1 MILSNRLAPCVDPRS
16 LADFQSA
23 PLVVPAGKCR
33 EIRFDESPPPPLGR
47 IPPCPS
53 SNENDRLPS
62 IRQKRRKIG
71 EKSLTHGGTF
81 TRRFLRLVPPFVLL
95 ETQHT
100 RGILTNRATHE
111 FGGTPL
117 DTDRRRSSSR
127 ARSTVVAE
135 PLGRDG
141 WASIARPSAWT
152 RRDRRRLTA
161 TKRTV
166 NEARVARRGRH
177 LSLPTYGDC
186 YPRSCARVR
195 ERGGSRWWLVA
206 WRHAL
211 D

>member
-1 MILSNRLAPCVDPRS
+1 MSR
-16 LADFQSA
+16 
-23 PLVVPAGKCR
+23 PLPHLDGFHA
-33 EIRFDESPPPPLGR
+33 
-47 IPPCPS
+47 IPPS

-62 IRQKRRKIG
+62 IRLAEAEENRGKIA
-71 EKSLTHGGTF
+71 GTF

-135 PLGRDG
+135 PLDRDG

>member
-1 MILSNRLAPCVDPRS
+1 MNR
-16 LADFQSA
+16 
-23 PLVVPAGKCR
+23 PLPHLDGFHA
-33 EIRFDESPPPPLGR
+33 

-62 IRQKRRKIG
+62 IRLAEAKENRGKIA
-71 EKSLTHGGTF
+71 GTF

-135 PLGRDG
+135 PLDRDR
-141 WASIARPSAWT
+141 WIARPSAWT

>member
-1 MILSNRLAPCVDPRS
+1 MCRPTLARRFPIHATS
-16 LADFQSA
+16 SS
-23 PLVVPAGKCR
+23 CR
-33 EIRFDESPPPPLGR
+33 QVSRD
-47 IPPCPS
+47 
-53 SNENDRLPS
+53 S
-62 IRQKRRKIG
+62 IRRIAPSPTWTDSTRFHLARRRTRTTAYRPSVSQKRRKIG

-135 PLGRDG
+135 PLDRDG

>member
-1 MILSNRLAPCVDPRS
+1 MCRPTLARRFPIRATS
-16 LADFQSA
+16 SS
-23 PLVVPAGKCR
+23 CR
-33 EIRFDESPPPPLGR
+33 QVSP
-47 IPPCPS
+47 
-53 SNENDRLPS
+53 DS
-62 IRQKRRKIG
+62 IRRIAPSPTWTDSTRFHLARRRTRTTAYRPSVSQKRRKIG